1 MLLRSR
7 TWTEVTLVS
16 SWGERRD
23 DEEVEEDEGE
33 KDGDRD
39 DDDDDDDEDVDL
51 RMVVRTWTEVT
62 LVSGWGD
69 CKVTQNPMCK
79 QQTTTTPWAGYQAGG
94 QESSLI
100 YPIISRGANVTFEGE
115 WFL

>member
-1 MLLRSR
+1 M
-7 TWTEVTLVS
+7 TLVS
-16 SWGERRD
+16 SWGERGD

-33 KDGDRD
+33 KNGDRDGDD

-79 QQTTTTPWAGYQAGG
+79 QQTTPTPWAGYQAGG
-94 QESSLI
+94 
-100 YPIISRGANVTFEGE
+100 
-115 WFL
+115 

>member
-1 MLLRSR
+1 MLVRSR

-16 SWGERRD
+16 SWGERGD
-23 DEEVEEDEGE
+23 DEEVEEDGGE
-33 KDGDRD
+33 KDSDRD
-39 DDDDDDDEDVDL
+39 EEDGGDDDDEDVDL

-79 QQTTTTPWAGYQAGG
+79 QQKLHEQSAGRIVHWSIQ
-94 QESSLI
+94 L
-100 YPIISRGANVTFEGE
+100 F
-115 WFL
+115 